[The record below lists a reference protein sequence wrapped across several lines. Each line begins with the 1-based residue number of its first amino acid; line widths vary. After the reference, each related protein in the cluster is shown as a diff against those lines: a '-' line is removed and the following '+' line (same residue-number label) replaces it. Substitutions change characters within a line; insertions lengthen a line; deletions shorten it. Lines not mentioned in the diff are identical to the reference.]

1 MSPLADTTNK
11 AITVSAI
18 TSPWWLPI
26 LHQVSDA
33 AALVL
38 PIIGLLWLLVQI
50 TLKLYQVHKGK

>member
-1 MSPLADTTNK
+1 MNALGDTTNK

-26 LHQVSDA
+26 LHQLSDA

-38 PIIGLLWLLVQI
+38 PILGLLWLLIQMTI
-50 TLKLYQVHKGK
+50 KLYQVRKGK

>member
-1 MSPLADTTNK
+1 MTPLADSTNK

-26 LHQVSDA
+26 MHQVSDA

-38 PIIGLLWLLVQI
+38 PILGLFWLIVQI
-50 TLKLYQVHKGK
+50 VLKLWQIHKSR